1 MASRKRPI
9 SKPKTL
15 ISGSA
20 KHLTLRYAELI
31 HLRQA
36 LRSAEMQANKVSHYS
51 GPNVKQDKA
60 SAAAD

>member
-1 MASRKRPI
+1 
-9 SKPKTL
+9 L

>member
-1 MASRKRPI
+1 MASKKRPI

-36 LRSAEMQANKVSHYS
+36 VRDAELQASNVSRYP
-51 GPNVKQDKA
+51 GPSVKQDKA